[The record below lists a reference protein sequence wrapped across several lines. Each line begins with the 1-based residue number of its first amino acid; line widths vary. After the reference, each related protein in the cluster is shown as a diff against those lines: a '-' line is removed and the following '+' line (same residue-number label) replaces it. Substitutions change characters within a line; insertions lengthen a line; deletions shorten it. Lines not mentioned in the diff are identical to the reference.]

1 MTDSSGASATPEI
14 AAESAPRGSSGKIA
28 DVTDDGVTRSSS
40 TVLTWLQLMR
50 LPTVFTA
57 LSNILCGYLITHSL
71 PVTELLG
78 QLNLWL
84 LLCST
89 FGLYMGGMVLNDVF
103 DASLDAIERPGRP
116 IPSGRISRT
125 AAAGYGAVLMAI
137 GVSAAAFVGL
147 PSLLIAIVIVPAVL
161 LYNGVLKNTMAA
173 PLGMGACRFLNLMLG
188 ASAVGS
194 PAELFQM
201 TSVMAAAGLGL
212 YVVGVTVFAMNEAGT
227 STSRGLLAGLGLMG
241 AGMLL
246 DGWLISNHG
255 ATPGST
261 DGARMALL
269 LLGLNLGMRGA
280 QSVSSPQPRLI
291 QKTVGLMLL
300 CIIFLDAIVV
310 FGLTADAK
318 RAALV
323 IMLVAPAMLL
333 RRVVPMS

>member
-1 MTDSSGASATPEI
+1 MTDSSKVSTAPDTAG
-14 AAESAPRGSSGKIA
+14 ESALCGLSAEITEVGDEGA
-28 DVTDDGVTRSSS
+28 TRSSS
-40 TVLTWLQLMR
+40 RLLAWLQLMR

-71 PVTELLG
+71 PVADLPG
-78 QLNLWL
+78 QWNLWL

-103 DASLDAIERPGRP
+103 DASLDAIERPERP

-125 AAAGYGAVLMAI
+125 AAAGFGGLLTVI

-147 PSLLIAIVIVPAVL
+147 PSLLVAIAIVPAVV
-161 LYNGVLKNTMAA
+161 LYNAVLKNTLAA
-173 PLGMGACRFLNLMLG
+173 PLGMGTCRFLNLMLG

-194 PAELFQM
+194 FAELFQT
-201 TSVMAAAGLGL
+201 TSVTAAAGLGL
-212 YVVGVTVFAMNEAGT
+212 YVVGVTIFAMNEAGT
-227 STSRGLLAGLGLMG
+227 STSRGLLAGLALMA

-246 DGWLISNHG
+246 DGWLISNHS
-255 ATPGST
+255 ATPGSA

-280 QSVSSPQPRLI
+280 RAVSSPQPRLI

-333 RRVVPMS
+333 RRVIPMS

>member
-1 MTDSSGASATPEI
+1 MTDSSKVSTAPDTAG
-14 AAESAPRGSSGKIA
+14 ESALCGLSAEIVEVGDEGA
-28 DVTDDGVTRSSS
+28 TRSSS
-40 TVLTWLQLMR
+40 RLLAWLQLMR

-71 PVTELLG
+71 PVADLPG
-78 QLNLWL
+78 QWNLWL

-103 DASLDAIERPGRP
+103 DASLDAIERPERP

-125 AAAGYGAVLMAI
+125 AAAGFGGLLTVI

-147 PSLLIAIVIVPAVL
+147 PSLLVAIAIVPAVV
-161 LYNGVLKNTMAA
+161 LYNAVLKNTLAA
-173 PLGMGACRFLNLMLG
+173 PLGMGTCRFLNLMLG

-194 PAELFQM
+194 FAELFQT
-201 TSVMAAAGLGL
+201 TSVTAAAGLGL
-212 YVVGVTVFAMNEAGT
+212 YVVGVTIFAMNEAGT
-227 STSRGLLAGLGLMG
+227 STSRGLLAGLALMA

-246 DGWLISNHG
+246 DGWLISNHS
-255 ATPGST
+255 ATPGSA

-280 QSVSSPQPRLI
+280 RAVSSPQPRLI

-333 RRVVPMS
+333 RRVIPMS